1 MPKIDVA
8 AVEKNITTSYPPD
21 YARAVAGR
29 VKQRLGDAAG
39 LTQFGVNLVTL
50 APGAQSSH
58 RHWHGVEDEFVYVLS
73 GELVLSEDGAETRL
87 VAGDAAGWKGGV
99 AVGHTVINRSAA
111 PATYLEVGTRVE
123 ADVVT
128 YTDPDVDMKAVKD
141 AGGPWRM
148 SRRDGRP
155 F

>member
-1 MPKIDVA
+1 MPKIDID
-8 AVEKNITTSYPPD
+8 AVEGMTKTAYPPD
-21 YARAVAGR
+21 YAKAVRGR
-29 VKQRLGDAAG
+29 VKKRIGDAAG

-58 RHWHGVEDEFVYVLS
+58 RHWHAAEDEFLYVLS
-73 GELVLSEDGAETRL
+73 GEVVLVEDTGETRL
-87 VAGDAAGWKGGV
+87 VAGDAAGFKAGV
-99 AVGHTVINRSAA
+99 PVGHTVANRSPA

-128 YTDPDVDMKAVKD
+128 YTDPAIDMKGTKEK
-141 AGGPWRM
+141 GGSWVM
-148 SRRDGRP
+148 SRRNGAP